1 MSSYKPS
8 SVFDGNGM
16 IIKSSNADN
25 NFCDAVLFTDIM
37 LCLNHAVLK
46 ARFWLKKRVS

>member
-16 IIKSSNADN
+16 IIKSSNIDN
-25 NFCDAVLFTDIM
+25 NFSEVIMFTDIM
-37 LCLNHAVLK
+37 LCLNHAVRNV
-46 ARFWLKKRVS
+46 RFWLKKRVS